1 MRPADCELVNEIYI
15 EIREQLKELSGEDD
29 SEKAVNISIVID
41 NLAEAAE
48 HIAGSRKMVYEDK
61 LEN

>member
-41 NLAEAAE
+41 NLQRQQSILLAV
-48 HIAGSRKMVYEDK
+48 GKWFMK
-61 LEN
+61 TN